1 MLDHLLPLWV
11 ALESRLRAEKGQGEL
26 GQTVI
31 EYALILAFVAAVA
44 VVLGTNGAIRGKVGN
59 AFNAVGNLLP

>member
-1 MLDHLLPLWV
+1 MLDTLLPLWV
-11 ALESRLRAEKGQGEL
+11 AFESRLRAEKGQGDL

-44 VVLGTNGAIRGKVGN
+44 VVLGTSGTIRGKVNN
-59 AFNAVGNLLP
+59 AFNAIGNLF